1 MKKKGGFSFNQDYQI
16 QTVMLPRQMVQEL
29 IRLVLKQIVCMLTLL
44 LGISKTLHQLNH
56 HNTKVLLKIADKN
69 SKKH

>member
-1 MKKKGGFSFNQDYQI
+1 MKKGGFSFNQDYQI
-16 QTVMLPRQMVQEL
+16 QTVMLPRQMVKEL
-29 IRLVLKQIVCMLTLL
+29 IRLVLKEIVCMLTLL
-44 LGISKTLHQLNH
+44 LGISETLHQLNR

>member
-44 LGISKTLHQLNH
+44 LGISKTLYQLNH